1 MRPVTVSV
9 GPLTASTSNNIA
21 LAQSLSAAGAL
32 TLNGSLAS
40 GGVARI
46 ANPQRIGITSVGND
60 SARTWTVTGTNWSG
74 AAISETFAGATAGN
88 TVNSVLSYASVS
100 SISLDGATA
109 GNVTVGTT
117 GLGSSPWVRFD
128 NWAHPTLAIQ
138 CVVTGTANY
147 TFESSFDDPND
158 LVNAVAPASMAWDST
173 ISPLVGASASAEA
186 TVDAAPLWGRISIN
200 SGTGS
205 VRAVFTQYLNVAS

>member
-9 GPLTASTSNNIA
+9 GPLTASSTNNIA
-21 LAQSLSAAGAL
+21 TAQSLGAAGAL

-40 GGVARI
+40 GGVATI
-46 ANPQRIGITSVGND
+46 ANPQRIGIKSVGDD

-74 AAISETFAGATAGN
+74 STISETFKGATAGA
-88 TVNSVLSYASVS
+88 TVNSALSYATVT
-100 SISLDGATA
+100 SIALDGATA

-138 CVVTGTANY
+138 CVVTGTVNY

-158 LVNAVAPASMAWDST
+158 LVNAVAPASMVWDST
-173 ISPLVGASASAEA
+173 ISPLVGASASAMA

-205 VRAVFTQYLNVAS
+205 VRAVFIQYLNVA